1 MRWAGWVCD
10 CVLYHES
17 YCTVHFAVS
26 GGNSLLLINGSK
38 RGSTRFL
45 MAQSYAA
52 FITFLAWISSTF
64 PRPPS
69 KRAVAIAFINSF
81 GQLGNISG
89 SYIWPKSWGPT
100 YRYSYGICI
109 ATNGLGIVMILA
121 FRAHLKALNEKAEKE
136 EQERG
141 LPKGYRYLL

>member
-1 MRWAGWVCD
+1 
-10 CVLYHES
+10 
-17 YCTVHFAVS
+17 
-26 GGNSLLLINGSK
+26 
-38 RGSTRFL
+38 
-45 MAQSYAA
+45 MAQSFAA

-69 KRAVAIAFINSF
+69 KRAVAIAFINAF
-81 GQLGNISG
+81 GQLGNIAG
-89 SYIWPKSWGPT
+89 SYIWPSSWGET
-100 YRYSYGICI
+100 YRYSYAICI
-109 ATNGLGIVMILA
+109 AANGLGIVMILV

>member
-1 MRWAGWVCD
+1 
-10 CVLYHES
+10 
-17 YCTVHFAVS
+17 
-26 GGNSLLLINGSK
+26 
-38 RGSTRFL
+38 

-69 KRAVAIAFINSF
+69 KRAVAIAFINAF

-89 SYIWPKSWGPT
+89 SYIWPAAWGES
-100 YRYSYGICI
+100 YRYSYAICI
-109 ATNGLGIVMILA
+109 ATNGLSIVMILA
-121 FRAHLKALNEKAEKE
+121 FRAHLKALNEKAERE
-136 EQERG
+136 EQDND